1 MKKDTST
8 DRTVAYLSTAIL
20 VLIAGILIVWI
31 YIKNQ
36 NQAMA
41 DGTFAN
47 VGPLSFQAKDFT
59 IRTSLAIQSSNDG
72 ASWVDDN
79 KVALQALLQQSL
91 ERTEPALMTAPG
103 ADKLTNLQAALT
115 KSVSASFP
123 KAPNVQILVTDFV
136 TSQN

>member
-1 MKKDTST
+1 MKKNTST

-36 NQAMA
+36 NQAMV
-41 DGTFAN
+41 DGAFAN
-47 VGPLSFQAKDFT
+47 VGPISFQAKDFT

-72 ASWVDDN
+72 ASWVNDN

-91 ERTEPALMTAPG
+91 ENTEPQLMTVPG
-103 ADKLTNLQAALT
+103 ADKFTSLQAALAKSIST
-115 KSVSASFP
+115 KFP